1 MDKIT
6 ATSNAVAYGASGG
19 SLSYSLYHIVEAVP
33 ADAWPIIGVVG
44 SLVFAGLTYI
54 TNVIINIWAIKRG
67 YRMRASED

>member
-19 SLSYSLYHIVEAVP
+19 SLSYSVYHLFESVP

-44 SLVFAGLTYI
+44 SLAFAGLTCI
-54 TNVIINIWAIKRG
+54 SNIAIKIWAIKRG
-67 YRMRASED
+67 YRLPDDEE